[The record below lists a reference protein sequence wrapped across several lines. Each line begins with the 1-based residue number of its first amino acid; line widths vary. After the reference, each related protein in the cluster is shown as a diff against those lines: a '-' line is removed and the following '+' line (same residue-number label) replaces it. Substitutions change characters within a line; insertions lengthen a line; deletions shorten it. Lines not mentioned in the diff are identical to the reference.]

1 MDLDEILERAE
12 PAAEESSTAGDEL
25 LNAFKVAN
33 FASSAEDDPS
43 FWEKVIPKSEQ
54 TQKEEM
60 PLYLPPRV
68 KKAVQA
74 YQPVVFNT
82 EDYSRRN
89 KKRKKEADIQS
100 NKKKK
105 QKKEIKVPQQKQ
117 GEAQKGI

>member
-1 MDLDEILERAE
+1 MDLDEILARAE

-33 FASSAEDDPS
+33 FATPAEDDPT

-54 TQKEEM
+54 VQKEEM

-68 KKAVQA
+68 KKTVQA

-82 EDYSRRN
+82 EDSSKRS
-89 KKRKKEADIQS
+89 KKRKKEADTTS
-100 NKKKK
+100 NRKKA
-105 QKKEIKVPQQKQ
+105 KKEIKVPQKKQ
-117 GEAQKGI
+117 GEAQKGTM